1 MTYEEIVV
9 RRRALTIQGYNTL
22 SDLGFDGP
30 WVTPYQMTS
39 RAPDGP
45 VLVAYHWLDAPS
57 VAEYRDVLARLGY
70 LPHMPFNKVIE
81 AALRLSGT
89 RRDQLY
95 VTQAFHLL
103 PATRSASVATRDTD
117 ISFDAVT
124 RHELPGRRV
133 IALGRAAS
141 DACRRHG
148 INHVAARHPSAR
160 GCSRVDKAKELA
172 GLIVGR

>member
-1 MTYEEIVV
+1 MTYDQIVA
-9 RRRALTIQGYNTL
+9 RRRDLTIQGYMTL
-22 SDLGFDGP
+22 ADLGFDGP
-30 WVTPYQMTS
+30 WVTPYQIIS

-57 VAEYRDVLARLGY
+57 VRKHRDVLASLGY
-70 LPHMPFNKVIE
+70 LPDMPFNRVIE
-81 AALRLSGT
+81 HALRLAGM
-89 RRDQLY
+89 RREQLY

-103 PATRSASVATRDTD
+103 PATRSARIAAQDMD
-117 ISFDAVT
+117 ASFDAVT

-160 GCSRVDKAKELA
+160 GCTRVDKAKALA
-172 GLIVGR
+172 GLIIGR